1 MYIPAAFR
9 ESRPEALHDL
19 IRAYSFGTLVSVV
32 DGEPFATHMPF
43 LLDAERGPNG
53 TLVGHLARL
62 NPHWHSFGS
71 PALAIFQG
79 PHAYVSPSW
88 YATDQAVPTWN
99 YTTVHAYGV
108 PSVVEAPGRVRE
120 ILSATVATFDSAW
133 TMDGLSEDYIAS
145 MARGVVAFEMPIGRL
160 EGKRKLSQN
169 RPPADVDGAIAGLR
183 ATSEPLGLAVAQL
196 MQSTEHRADASK

>member
-9 ESRPEALHDL
+9 ESRSETLHEL

-43 LLDAERGPNG
+43 LLDAERGHSG
-53 TLVGHLARL
+53 TLVGHLARP
-62 NPHWHSFGS
+62 NPHWHGFGS
-71 PALAIFQG
+71 PAQAIFHG

-99 YTTVHAYGV
+99 YTAVHAYGV

-120 ILSATVATFDSAW
+120 ILSAMVATFDSAW
-133 TMDGLSEDYIAS
+133 TMDGLSEDYLAN
-145 MARGVVAFEMPIGRL
+145 MAR
-160 EGKRKLSQN
+160 
-169 RPPADVDGAIAGLR
+169 
-183 ATSEPLGLAVAQL
+183 
-196 MQSTEHRADASK
+196 